1 MFGSLIA
8 AVTLTQRDSLVA
20 NRWQLATGGGIRSQ
34 LKTLTRGASHSDHIE
49 MAGRSVNA
57 IIRWSVDA
65 DGRVSLGRLVRW
77 PMIREKKDDTHAALS
92 YQFDSVN
99 DPKILID
106 GESVNAR
113 ATQFAINGSL
123 SWVEKGSRYEIEK
136 TIFPSTSL
144 PCIVERWQIKNTS
157 RKPIRIETATA
168 RVVTQIAAEKL
179 LSGSATVSSQCIPG
193 GVMFLAPGATTQ
205 IGIVFSANTDSQP
218 SVYPSIEPEFQ
229 ARRAFQAELS
239 DSLTLKTPDR
249 AINQLFEFS
258 KLRAAENVL
267 ATRGG
272 LMHAPGGFNRY
283 LAALWCND
291 QNEYVSPFFP
301 FLGDAGG
308 NESARNAYQWYAS
321 YINPEYRRLPSSIIA
336 EGRSTWQGA
345 GDRGDAAMTA
355 YGASRWALSTGN
367 PEYAREAW
375 PLIEWCL
382 EYCERKKTSD
392 GAIASDSDELEGRFS
407 SGKTNLAT
415 SSLTYDALI
424 SAAYLAEELQKPAS
438 VVDTYRRRA
447 TALRSAIDKVFGA
460 RVEGFDTYLY
470 HEGLTSLR
478 SWICIP
484 LVMDLHDRAEGTI
497 KALFSPQLWTK
508 DGLLTA
514 AGSTTYWDRSTL
526 YALRGVFRSGHPD
539 LALEY
544 MKKYSERRLFGD
556 HVPYCQEAY
565 PEQNQSHLSAESGLY
580 CRIVTEGLVG
590 IRPKGL
596 SRLSITPQLP
606 SGWKGFEL
614 RNIRAFARTWDC
626 LVARKGSGVEVKIL
640 IGGKVCY
647 QATKPAGEQH
657 EIELR

>member
-1 MFGSLIA
+1 M
-8 AVTLTQRDSLVA
+8 TD
-20 NRWQLATGGGIRSQ
+20 RWQLDPKGGIRSD
-34 LKTLTRGASHSDHIE
+34 LKTLTRGSAHSDHIE

-57 IIRWSVDA
+57 IIRWSVDPN
-65 DGRVSLGRLVRW
+65 GKVSLGRLVRW

-92 YQFDSVN
+92 YQFDSAN

-106 GESVNAR
+106 GEQVNAQ
-113 ATQFAINGSL
+113 ATKFSINGSL
-123 SWVEKGSRYEIEK
+123 SWLEKGARYEIEK

-144 PCIVERWQIKNTS
+144 PCIVERWQIKNTD
-157 RKPIRIETATA
+157 RNPIKIETTTA
-168 RVVTQIAAEKL
+168 RVSQQIATEKL
-179 LSGSATVSSQCIPG
+179 LSGSATVSSLCIPG
-193 GVMFLAPGATTQ
+193 GAIFLAPGATTQ
-205 IGIVFSANTDSQP
+205 IGIVFSAQSDSQP
-218 SVYPSIEPEFQ
+218 AAYPSIEPEYQ
-229 ARRAFQAELS
+229 ARRTFQAELS
-239 DSLTLKTPDR
+239 NSLVLKTPDK

-321 YINPEYRRLPSSIIA
+321 YINSDYRRLPSSIIA
-336 EGRSTWQGA
+336 EGRGTWQGA

-367 PEYAREAW
+367 SEYAKDVW

-382 EYCERKKTSD
+382 EYCNRKRTND
-392 GAIASDSDELEGRFS
+392 GVIASNSDELEGRFS

-415 SSLTYDALI
+415 SSLTYDALV
-424 SAAYLAEELQKPAS
+424 SAAYLAKELGKPPS
-438 VVDTYRRRA
+438 TIETYRQRA
-447 TALRSAIDKVFGA
+447 VALRGAIEKVFGA
-460 RVEGFDTYLY
+460 QLEGFETYQY

-484 LVMDLHDRAEGTI
+484 LVMDIHDRAEGTI
-497 KALFSPQLWTK
+497 QALFSPQLWTK

-514 AGSTTYWDRSTL
+514 EGSTTYWDRSTL

-544 MKKYSERRLFGD
+544 LKKYSGRRLFGD

-565 PEQNQSHLSAESGLY
+565 PEQNQSHLSAEAGLY
-580 CRIVTEGLVG
+580 CRIITEGLVG
-590 IRPKGL
+590 IRPMGL
-596 SRLSITPQLP
+596 NRFSLTPQLP
-606 SGWKGFEL
+606 KDWKGFEL
-614 RNIRAFARTWDC
+614 RSIRAFARTWDC
-626 LVARKGSGVEVKIL
+626 LVARKGSNVEVKIVF
-640 IGGKVCY
+640 GGKIAYV
-647 QATKPAGEQH
+647 ATKPAGERH
-657 EIELR
+657 DIELR